1 MTAVWSGSDRRW
13 TVRNPFATALS
24 RSERRGCG
32 GWRVFFD
39 ETDGSPFW
47 HHKETGETM
56 WELPAQVA
64 AIAPPPT
71 AASGLDGE
79 PAPEAGGKGPR
90 AMRRAAVSAV

>member
-47 HHKETGETM
+47 HHKETGETT
-56 WELPAQVA
+56 WELPAQVV
-64 AIAPPPT
+64 AI
-71 AASGLDGE
+71 GLGGE